1 MITLLLTVMQALLL
15 SYLVKD
21 KDVKYTL
28 IAMAGVFFINILMY
42 GYPLYYIRHA
52 GLDILFCLSG
62 YFLKDLYKRVILFGI
77 CLSSYAMN
85 LYEHFSYYQT
95 IIYPYRKE
103 IQWCLVQM
111 MYLTVLHNCKW
122 RDLCKKT
129 HTRK

>member
-1 MITLLLTVMQALLL
+1 MITLLLTIIQAILLAFL
-15 SYLVKD
+15 IKD
-21 KDVKYTL
+21 KDVRCAL
-28 IAMAGVFFINILMY
+28 IAMAGVFFVNLLCY
-42 GYPLYYIRHA
+42 GQPLFYIRMA
-52 GLDILFCLSG
+52 GIDVLFCLSA
-62 YFLKDLYKRVILFGI
+62 YFLKDLYKRAILFGI

-129 HTRK
+129 HMQK